1 MGQSSLTEGEAAP
14 TASFA
19 RLRTARIVE
28 VHVRR
33 LATPEDLELLD
44 VQVSAAVRRA
54 GPGAV
59 ICADH
64 RYASPFSE
72 KVADLFSRSMRGNNR
87 SIGRSALLLS
97 PANAMYNL
105 QVERVVSC
113 AGSNA
118 RRLFADLDELRRWI
132 GDSLPLPERDA
143 LRQLFSDEEAL
154 TGRPA
159 GP

>member
-1 MGQSSLTEGEAAP
+1 MAWEVMGQSSPIERDASP

-19 RLRTARIVE
+19 RLRSARIVE

-33 LATPEDLELLD
+33 LASPEDLGLLD
-44 VQVSAAVRRA
+44 AQVSAAVRRA

-72 KVADLFSRSMRGNNR
+72 KVADLWSRNMRGNNR

-97 PANAMYNL
+97 PANTMYNL

-113 AGSNA
+113 AGSST
-118 RRLFADLDELRRWI
+118 RRLFADIDELRSWV
-132 GDSLPLPERDA
+132 GDSLPEPEREA
-143 LRQLFSDEEAL
+143 LRGLFSDED
-154 TGRPA
+154 
-159 GP
+159 